1 MEEVK
6 KQHEDRAI
14 DFLVNELDI
23 YTEEEAAD
31 RVFFISAKEML
42 QLRINRSKGV
52 PENPDRMMDGYKVRQ
67 LEFEEFERNFE
78 ECISQ
83 SAIKVRSF
91 YIFKALNFERT

>member
-6 KQHEDRAI
+6 KQHEERAI

-42 QLRINRSKGV
+42 QLRINRIKGV
-52 PENPDRMMDGYKVRQ
+52 PENPDRMMEGYKDGG
-67 LEFEEFERNFE
+67 LSNF
-78 ECISQ
+78 
-83 SAIKVRSF
+83 
-91 YIFKALNFERT
+91 